1 MTIVLTQENKTA
13 LTEMGY
19 ASIIIAESFTTF
31 PEMYARFPVADI
43 EKIMAAI
50 KLPLTYAQA
59 LDLGYFADL
68 DALSAYLRISPIFRL
83 AALSAGKNATFRKL
97 FFEVN
102 YWLNS
107 EVGQRSPALL
117 LGSWLELI
125 AYTRGSL
132 LAQLTTA
139 EVDEWNRQVALCRMD
154 VRFKLVKA

>member
-1 MTIVLTQENKTA
+1 MTIVLTQENKTT

-19 ASIIIAESFTTF
+19 GSIIIADSFTTF
-31 PEMYARFPVADI
+31 PEMYVRFPEADI
-43 EKIMAAI
+43 EKILTAI
-50 KLPLTYAQA
+50 KLPLTYKQA
-59 LDLGYFADL
+59 LELGYFADL
-68 DALSAYLRISPIFRL
+68 DALSAYLRVSPIFRL

-102 YWLNS
+102 YWLTS

-132 LAQLTTA
+132 LVQLTTA
-139 EVDEWNRQVALCRMD
+139 EVDEWNRQVALCRLD